1 MLEPDHETGAVNVM
15 ERTGAAGA
23 AIILAVFATAAP
35 SVARAEQAQPV
46 IRLAHAAPPDAPRQ
60 VYRPR
65 ARLRV
70 TPNDGYDTIYPHYYP
85 GPNAV
90 RVCNAHYEQ
99 EYRPSGTVIV
109 PRMHCY
115 WTNDPRARAIAD

>member
-1 MLEPDHETGAVNVM
+1 MGRVGT
-15 ERTGAAGA
+15 AGA
-23 AIILAVFATAAP
+23 AIILSVLAIGPASIAQAEPAQRVIKLAQAT
-35 SVARAEQAQPV
+35 
-46 IRLAHAAPPDAPRQ
+46 PPDTPPRR
-60 VYRPR
+60 VYRPQ

-70 TPNDGYDTIYPHYYP
+70 TPNDGYDTIYPHYNP

-109 PRMHCY
+109 PKMYCH
-115 WTNDPRARAIAD
+115 WTNDPRARAVAD

>member
-1 MLEPDHETGAVNVM
+1 MLEPDRETGSVGVM
-15 ERTGAAGA
+15 VRIA
-23 AIILAVFATAAP
+23 AIAVLTALVMSPVSA
-35 SVARAEQAQPV
+35 AEAEQTQPV
-46 IRLAHAAPPDAPRQ
+46 IRLAQAAPPNAPPRR
-60 VYRPR
+60 VYRPQT
-65 ARLRV
+65 RLRV
-70 TPNDGYDTIYPHYYP
+70 TPNDGYDTIYPHYNP

-109 PRMHCY
+109 PKMHCY

>member
-1 MLEPDHETGAVNVM
+1 MLESARETASVGVM
-15 ERTGAAGA
+15 VRIAAMT
-23 AIILAVFATAAP
+23 ILTVLAVSPASTPAQ
-35 SVARAEQAQPV
+35 AEPPQPV
-46 IRLAHAAPPDAPRQ
+46 IRLAQATPPDAPRRR
-60 VYRPR
+60 VYRPQ

-70 TPNDGYDTIYPHYYP
+70 TPNNDYDTIYPHYNP

-109 PRMHCY
+109 PKMHCV

>member
-1 MLEPDHETGAVNVM
+1 MTILTV
-15 ERTGAAGA
+15 
-23 AIILAVFATAAP
+23 LAVSPAST
-35 SVARAEQAQPV
+35 RAQAEPAQPV
-46 IRLAHAAPPDAPRQ
+46 IRLAQAIPPDAPRRR
-60 VYRPR
+60 VYRPQ

-70 TPNDGYDTIYPHYYP
+70 TPNTDYDTIYPHYNP

-109 PRMHCY
+109 PKMHCY

>member
-1 MLEPDHETGAVNVM
+1 MGRIE
-15 ERTGAAGA
+15 AAGA
-23 AIILAVFATAAP
+23 AIILAVLAMGPTSIAQ
-35 SVARAEQAQPV
+35 AEQARPV
-46 IRLAHAAPPDAPRQ
+46 IRLAQAAPPDTRPRG
-60 VYRPR
+60 VYRPQ

-70 TPNDGYDTIYPHYYP
+70 TPNYDPDTIYPHYNP

-109 PRMHCY
+109 PKMHCY

>member
-1 MLEPDHETGAVNVM
+1 MGRIA
-15 ERTGAAGA
+15 AAGA
-23 AIILAVFATAAP
+23 AIILTVVATSPVSIAQ
-35 SVARAEQAQPV
+35 AEQQPV
-46 IRLAHAAPPDAPRQ
+46 IRLAQAAPPDARPRR
-60 VYRPR
+60 VYRPQ

-70 TPNDGYDTIYPHYYP
+70 TPNYEPDSIYPHYNP

-109 PRMHCY
+109 PRMTCY
-115 WTNDPRARAIAD
+115 WQR